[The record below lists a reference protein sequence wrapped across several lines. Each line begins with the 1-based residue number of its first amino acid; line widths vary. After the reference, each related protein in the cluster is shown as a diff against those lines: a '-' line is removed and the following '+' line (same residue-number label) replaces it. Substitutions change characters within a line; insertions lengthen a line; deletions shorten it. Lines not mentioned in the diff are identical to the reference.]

1 MYVHTHI
8 YIYWF
13 IYTYSIILSCA
24 YIYIYIYCIYIYIYR
39 EREDLRNVVLPP
51 FLCGVGGFMAQGS
64 CEEAVPF
71 ARCRLIRTGLGTWLV
86 HQGYLEVHG

>member
-1 MYVHTHI
+1 MYVCMYTHI

-13 IYTYSIILSCA
+13 IYTYSIIYSCA
-24 YIYIYIYCIYIYIYR
+24 YIYIHICIYIQR